1 MDTESLRHALT
12 THEFLSSVIED
23 ERQAEMLGVGGVPA
37 FIASRKAALTGV
49 QPVENLRQLVNRV
62 RSLER

>member
-1 MDTESLRHALT
+1 MDQLGLT

-23 ERQAEMLGVGGVPA
+23 ERQAEMLGVSGVPA

-49 QPVENLRQLVNRV
+49 QPVENLRPLVNRG
-62 RSLER
+62 RSLEQ